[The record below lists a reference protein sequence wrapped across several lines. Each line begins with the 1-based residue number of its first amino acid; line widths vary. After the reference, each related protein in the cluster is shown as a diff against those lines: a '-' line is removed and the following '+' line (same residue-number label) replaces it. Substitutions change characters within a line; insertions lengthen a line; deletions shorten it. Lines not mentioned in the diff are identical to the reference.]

1 MPYWPGLAEGR
12 DDSVEEGARAGE
24 LRELLAYYR
33 EQGGDGVVVL
43 PRMSRYGSEY
53 DELCE
58 QVGAD
63 WLLTCDP
70 LDLEAVRAGPPG

>member
-1 MPYWPGLAEGR
+1 
-12 DDSVEEGARAGE
+12 
-24 LRELLAYYR
+24 
-33 EQGGDGVVVL
+33 
-43 PRMSRYGSEY
+43 MSRYGSEY
-53 DELCE
+53 DELCD